1 MKFKVGDAVVYPS
14 QGAGI
19 IEEITERE
27 ILGETQE
34 YLKIVLN
41 RGRMEILVPLKKGQ
55 EVGLRHCIGK
65 DEVQNIYDSLRAAD
79 LKLPDSWPPRHR
91 AELDILAAAN
101 PYELAKLAGVL
112 AIRDVEKGLASTERD
127 IAEKA
132 KDMIASELA
141 VVEDIKVDEA
151 RERLEQT
158 LATAQT

>member
-27 ILGETQE
+27 VLGETHK

-41 RGRMEILVPLKKGQ
+41 RGNMEILVPLKMGQ

-65 DEVQNIYDSLRAAD
+65 DEVKNIYESLRAAD
-79 LKLPDSWPPRHR
+79 LQLPDAWPPRHR
-91 AELDILAAAN
+91 AEQDILAAAN
-101 PYELAKLAGVL
+101 PYELAKLIGVL

-132 KDMIASELA
+132 KDMLTSELA
-141 VVEDIKVDEA
+141 VVEDIDLDVA
-151 RERLEQT
+151 RDKLEQT
-158 LATAQT
+158 IATAQT